1 MENLDL
7 SHHFL
12 IAMPNMADP
21 FFNRALIYVCEHTAQ
36 GALGVIVNR
45 PIDLSLAGLFEK
57 TDLELAYADMGRMPV
72 HFGGP
77 VQTDRGFVLHR
88 PNGKWQSS
96 LKVTDEIS
104 LTSSKDVLASI
115 GKTGQPEEIIV
126 TLGYSGWG
134 AGQLENELGQNSWL
148 TVSARPEILFQT
160 PPEERL
166 PAAMQILGFSFSQ
179 LSDVAGH
186 A

>member
-21 FFNRALIYVCEHTAQ
+21 FFNRALIYVCEHTAH

-57 TDLELAYADMGRMPV
+57 TDLELSSTNIGRLPV

-88 PNGKWQSS
+88 PSGKWQSS

-104 LTSSKDVLASI
+104 LTSSKDVLVSI
-115 GKTGQPEEIIV
+115 GKTGHPEEIIV

-148 TVSARPEILFQT
+148 TVSAHPDILFQT
-160 PPEERL
+160 PPEARL
-166 PAAMQILGFSFSQ
+166 PAAMQILGFSFTQ